1 MAEQKIVI
9 IGGGIAGLSAAQ
21 AARETD
27 PEAVIYLSCGE
38 GRLPYYRPRICELF
52 SGGDVSKLAVH
63 NEQWFASNQIETLM
77 LRATAIN
84 TEQRQVKFAD
94 GSHLNYDKLI
104 LATGAKGNLPE
115 ARGNDRD
122 NVRAL
127 RFLADIEHIQAIPGP
142 AVIVGDGLLGLE
154 AAWHLSREGR
164 DVTIIGRGDRL
175 LARQLDREGSVF
187 FLGVVENAGLH
198 VALNG
203 NLEYIDDQHA
213 VLADGRAFEAGAV
226 IFAAGIKSVYQLGQN
241 MGLDCGRAIVVD
253 DHMRASLPDVFAA
266 GDCAEYQGRTIGLWT
281 ASMAQGTVA
290 GVNAAGGDKVYVPE
304 QPAYLMNAMGTR
316 IWSFGNIEAE
326 DGASCKDPA
335 AAKFAKFF
343 FADGKLV
350 GAELIGDTQPM
361 VKLKK
366 MVESGAAREEAL
378 ASIPCAEKY
387 SELA

>member
-1 MAEQKIVI
+1 MAEQNIII

-21 AARETD
+21 AAREID
-27 PEAVIYLSCGE
+27 GEARIYLSCGE

-52 SGGDVSKLAVH
+52 SGGDVTKLTVR
-63 NEQWFASNQIETLM
+63 NEQWFANNRIEAL
-77 LRATAIN
+77 LVRATSIN
-84 TEQRQVKFAD
+84 AEQRQVKFAD
-94 GSHLNYDKLI
+94 GSHLHYDKLI

-122 NVRAL
+122 NARAL

-164 DVTIIGRGDRL
+164 DVTVIGRGDRL
-175 LARQLDREGSVF
+175 LARQLDKEGSVF
-187 FLGVVENAGLH
+187 FLGLVENAGLN

-203 NLEYIDDQHA
+203 NLDYIDDQYA
-213 VLADGRAFEAGAV
+213 VLADGRSFEAGVV

-241 MGLDCGRAIVVD
+241 MGLACGRAIIVD
-253 DHMRASLPDVFAA
+253 DHMRTSLPEVYAA

-281 ASMAQGTVA
+281 ASMAQGAAA
-290 GVNAAGGDKVYVPE
+290 GANAAGGDQTYVPE
-304 QPAYLMNAMGTR
+304 QPAYLMNAMGTK
-316 IWSFGNIEAE
+316 IWSFGNIEAGE
-326 DGASCKDPA
+326 GASCKDHSTGR
-335 AAKFAKFF
+335 FAKFF
-343 FADGKLV
+343 FNGDTLA

-366 MVESGAAREEAL
+366 MVEGGASREEAL
-378 ASIPCAEKY
+378 ALLDTLC
-387 SELA
+387 